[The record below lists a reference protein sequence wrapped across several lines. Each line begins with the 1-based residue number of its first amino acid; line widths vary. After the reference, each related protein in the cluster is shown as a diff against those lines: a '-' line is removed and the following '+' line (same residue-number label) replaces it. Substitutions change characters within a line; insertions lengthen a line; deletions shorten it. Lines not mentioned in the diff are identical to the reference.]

1 MKLLRALF
9 YQYYWWQKR
18 KENDESFV
26 PVLAVL
32 CLLVPL
38 FGIVGFIAIFADVTG
53 LVILQKYDIKM
64 VIFTMFILGLAVS
77 WWLFLRRKQYK
88 TIAQEHDIYDK
99 TMYQTLAILYP
110 VLSAILFFIG
120 LYIGYLHNREAEHI
134 ESIHI
139 RAEDATPTIDSIKGK
154 NVYVSYRKFPGGD
167 SILPYDR
174 VMLGESLIDHD
185 NLKFN
190 YHFQNIK

>member
-38 FGIVGFIAIFADVTG
+38 FGIVGFIAIFADVIG

-64 VIFTMFILGLAVS
+64 TIFAMFILGLAVS

-110 VLSAILFFIG
+110 VISAILFFIG
-120 LYIGYLHNREAEHI
+120 LYIGYLHNTE
-134 ESIHI
+134 
-139 RAEDATPTIDSIKGK
+139 
-154 NVYVSYRKFPGGD
+154 
-167 SILPYDR
+167 
-174 VMLGESLIDHD
+174 MLS
-185 NLKFN
+185 
-190 YHFQNIK
+190 Q